1 MYAKNITV
9 DWNLPSDIM
18 FIVELWDGSKR
29 TFYFGQQSETYA
41 YHILWDADEHYGQD
55 NPWLGMTVTY
65 KTCMVTAISR
75 CLKVLEAEF
84 SEYAKK

>member
-18 FIVELWDGSKR
+18 FIVELQDGSKR
-29 TFYFGQQSETYA
+29 TFWFGRESEGWA
-41 YHILWDADEHYGQD
+41 YHILWDAADGKD
-55 NPWLGMTVTY
+55 NPWLGMNVTY
-65 KTCMVTAISR
+65 KTSMVTAISR

-84 SEYAKK
+84 SEYVKK

>member
-1 MYAKNITV
+1 MQKT
-9 DWNLPSDIM
+9 L
-18 FIVELWDGSKR
+18 
-29 TFYFGQQSETYA
+29 
-41 YHILWDADEHYGQD
+41 HYGQD

-65 KTCMVTAISR
+65 KTSMVTAISR

>member
-9 DWNLPSDIM
+9 DWNLPSDII
-18 FIVELWDGSKR
+18 FIVELRDGSKR
-29 TFYFGQQSETYA
+29 TFNFGQQSEGYA
-41 YHILWDADEHYGQD
+41 HHILWDVDEHYGHD
-55 NPWLGMTVTY
+55 NPWLEMTVTY
-65 KTCMVTAISR
+65 KTNMVTAISR

>member
-9 DWNLPSDIM
+9 DWNLPRDII
-18 FIVELWDGSKR
+18 FIVELQDGSKR
-29 TFYFGQQSETYA
+29 TFYFGPQQRPYA
-41 YHILWDADEHYGQD
+41 YHILWDADEQEGCD

-65 KTCMVTAISR
+65 KTSMVTVISR